1 MHSKSVDSLSLTRAG
16 FIEYFLVAT
25 KLVHALTAIAPA
37 LFLLYYPGLVPVELR
52 SNMLGLLLFFG
63 ALTVIMFQALDV
75 YSDDI
80 FSNRLRFRIMFFA
93 WASAFCLLL
102 FMYQGLGLFPY
113 LSSKLVIFWFTGSL
127 LLFGVQR
134 LLVLRL
140 YRAWM
145 KRGMYLQRTVIL
157 GFTESGMHL
166 AEYLVRNHDIRSGII
181 GFIDDRSER
190 VPENYNSLPLLGNT
204 KDLEK
209 LIRQEQVDQVLV
221 ALPWFAEGRIG
232 AIVHR
237 LRQLPVNVLLVPDMA
252 AFRHA
257 HNRIVDVSGI
267 PMFNASELPLR
278 GWSPLIKRC
287 EDLVLASIALVLF
300 APLMALVALA
310 IRLDSKGACAVPA
323 ETLRLQQPADL
334 GLQVPLDVHGK
345 DRRQRRTPDHP
356 RRRPH
361 HPGRPLHPQDQH
373 RRAAAAV
380 QRARRQHVD
389 GRPAP
394 PRHRDQGRRH
404 SLRGGGQRIQLA
416 PPGQARH
423 HRLGA
428 DQRLPG

>member
-52 SNMLGLLLFFG
+52 SNFVLGLLLFFG

-157 GFTESGMHL
+157 GFTEAACTWPNTWYATTTSAPASSASSTTAPSG
-166 AEYLVRNHDIRSGII
+166 S
-181 GFIDDRSER
+181 
-190 VPENYNSLPLLGNT
+190 
-204 KDLEK
+204 
-209 LIRQEQVDQVLV
+209 
-221 ALPWFAEGRIG
+221 
-232 AIVHR
+232 
-237 LRQLPVNVLLVPDMA
+237 
-252 AFRHA
+252 
-257 HNRIVDVSGI
+257 
-267 PMFNASELPLR
+267 
-278 GWSPLIKRC
+278 
-287 EDLVLASIALVLF
+287 
-300 APLMALVALA
+300 
-310 IRLDSKGACAVPA
+310 
-323 ETLRLQQPADL
+323 
-334 GLQVPLDVHGK
+334 
-345 DRRQRRTPDHP
+345 RRTTTRCRCWATP
-356 RRRPH
+356 RTWR
-361 HPGRPLHPQDQH
+361 
-373 RRAAAAV
+373 
-380 QRARRQHVD
+380 
-389 GRPAP
+389 
-394 PRHRDQGRRH
+394 
-404 SLRGGGQRIQLA
+404 S
-416 PPGQARH
+416 
-423 HRLGA
+423 
-428 DQRLPG
+428 

>member
-190 VPENYNSLPLLGNT
+190 VPRT
-204 KDLEK
+204 TT
-209 LIRQEQVDQVLV
+209 
-221 ALPWFAEGRIG
+221 
-232 AIVHR
+232 
-237 LRQLPVNVLLVPDMA
+237 
-252 AFRHA
+252 
-257 HNRIVDVSGI
+257 
-267 PMFNASELPLR
+267 
-278 GWSPLIKRC
+278 RC
-287 EDLVLASIALVLF
+287 RCWAT
-300 APLMALVALA
+300 P
-310 IRLDSKGACAVPA
+310 
-323 ETLRLQQPADL
+323 
-334 GLQVPLDVHGK
+334 
-345 DRRQRRTPDHP
+345 RTW
-356 RRRPH
+356 RN
-361 HPGRPLHPQDQH
+361 
-373 RRAAAAV
+373 
-380 QRARRQHVD
+380 
-389 GRPAP
+389 
-394 PRHRDQGRRH
+394 
-404 SLRGGGQRIQLA
+404 
-416 PPGQARH
+416 
-423 HRLGA
+423 
-428 DQRLPG
+428 

>member
-1 MHSKSVDSLSLTRAG
+1 MHSKSVESLSLTRAG

-190 VPENYNSLPLLGNT
+190 VPENYNSLPL
-204 KDLEK
+204 
-209 LIRQEQVDQVLV
+209 
-221 ALPWFAEGRIG
+221 
-232 AIVHR
+232 
-237 LRQLPVNVLLVPDMA
+237 
-252 AFRHA
+252 
-257 HNRIVDVSGI
+257 
-267 PMFNASELPLR
+267 
-278 GWSPLIKRC
+278 
-287 EDLVLASIALVLF
+287 
-300 APLMALVALA
+300 
-310 IRLDSKGACAVPA
+310 
-323 ETLRLQQPADL
+323 
-334 GLQVPLDVHGK
+334 
-345 DRRQRRTPDHP
+345 
-356 RRRPH
+356 
-361 HPGRPLHPQDQH
+361 HPQDQH

>member
-209 LIRQEQVDQVLV
+209 LIRQEQVLV

-257 HNRIVDVSGI
+257 HNRIVDIVDVSGI
-267 PMFNASELPLR
+267 PMFNASELLSEYSSRHRVKPGITGWAQINGYR
-278 GWSPLIKRC
+278 GETDTLHKIKKRVEYDLEYIAKWSVWF
-287 EDLVLASIALVLF
+287 DLYILF
-300 APLMALVALA
+300 
-310 IRLDSKGACAVPA
+310 RTVPA
-323 ETLRLQQPADL
+323 VLLTKE
-334 GLQVPLDVHGK
+334 VY
-345 DRRQRRTPDHP
+345 
-356 RRRPH
+356 
-361 HPGRPLHPQDQH
+361 
-373 RRAAAAV
+373 
-380 QRARRQHVD
+380 
-389 GRPAP
+389 
-394 PRHRDQGRRH
+394 
-404 SLRGGGQRIQLA
+404 
-416 PPGQARH
+416 
-423 HRLGA
+423 
-428 DQRLPG
+428 

>member
-145 KRGMYLQRTVIL
+145 KRGALLQR
-157 GFTESGMHL
+157 
-166 AEYLVRNHDIRSGII
+166 
-181 GFIDDRSER
+181 
-190 VPENYNSLPLLGNT
+190 
-204 KDLEK
+204 
-209 LIRQEQVDQVLV
+209 
-221 ALPWFAEGRIG
+221 
-232 AIVHR
+232 
-237 LRQLPVNVLLVPDMA
+237 
-252 AFRHA
+252 
-257 HNRIVDVSGI
+257 
-267 PMFNASELPLR
+267 
-278 GWSPLIKRC
+278 
-287 EDLVLASIALVLF
+287 
-300 APLMALVALA
+300 
-310 IRLDSKGACAVPA
+310 
-323 ETLRLQQPADL
+323 
-334 GLQVPLDVHGK
+334 
-345 DRRQRRTPDHP
+345 
-356 RRRPH
+356 
-361 HPGRPLHPQDQH
+361 
-373 RRAAAAV
+373 
-380 QRARRQHVD
+380 
-389 GRPAP
+389 
-394 PRHRDQGRRH
+394 
-404 SLRGGGQRIQLA
+404 
-416 PPGQARH
+416 
-423 HRLGA
+423 
-428 DQRLPG
+428 

>member
-310 IRLDSKGACAVPA
+310 MSMVGPRPHATATKAAGIPFEEAVSEYSSRHRVKPGITGWAQINGYRGETDTLHKIKKRVEYDLEYIAKWSVWFDLYILFRTVPA
-323 ETLRLQQPADL
+323 VLLTKE
-334 GLQVPLDVHGK
+334 VY
-345 DRRQRRTPDHP
+345 
-356 RRRPH
+356 
-361 HPGRPLHPQDQH
+361 
-373 RRAAAAV
+373 
-380 QRARRQHVD
+380 
-389 GRPAP
+389 
-394 PRHRDQGRRH
+394 
-404 SLRGGGQRIQLA
+404 
-416 PPGQARH
+416 
-423 HRLGA
+423 
-428 DQRLPG
+428 